1 MVHFK
6 LCVPL
11 RVVCVMKS
19 PRVQV
24 SIPPAAFESLKRF
37 CQLSEQSMS
46 GYLSDIIVASVPVL
60 EALSV
65 NLAVAKSLKHDAE
78 ILSFNHLSG
87 AEQMLQ
93 SALLDAEKMLQQHT
107 ALNAQGACAPL
118 CVEGHGVVEN
128 HSAPLSLTGGLG
140 KTKNDQQPLCGAKS
154 KHIWL
159 AASNEGDE

>member
-11 RVVCVMKS
+11 KVVCVMKS

-24 SIPPAAFESLKRF
+24 SIPPSAFESLKRF

-46 GYLSDIIVASVPVL
+46 GYLADLVVASMPIL
-60 EALSV
+60 DALSQ
-65 NLAVAKSLKHDAE
+65 NLAAAKTLKYNAE
-78 ILSFNHLSG
+78 TLSVSPFAGVEKQLSE
-87 AEQMLQ
+87 AVDN
-93 SALLDAEKMLQQHT
+93 ALKVLADEAIPHT
-107 ALNAQGACAPL
+107 FPRPCSG
-118 CVEGHGVVEN
+118 VGGGVGHGEN

-140 KTKNDQQPLCGAKS
+140 KTKNDQQPTCGSKN

-159 AASNEGDE
+159 AASNEGVE